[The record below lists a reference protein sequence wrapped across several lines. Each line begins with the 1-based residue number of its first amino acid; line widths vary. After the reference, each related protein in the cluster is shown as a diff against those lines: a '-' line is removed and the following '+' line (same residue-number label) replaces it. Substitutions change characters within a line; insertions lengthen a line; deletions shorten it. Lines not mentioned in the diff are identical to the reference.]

1 VGRLTPRARSARA
14 DVRSFARSALLRRPA
29 AHCVD
34 LRAASMAARDAGRSC
49 YFRPLFDRP
58 RCWATQRTP
67 RSMALAAK

>member
-1 VGRLTPRARSARA
+1 
-14 DVRSFARSALLRRPA
+14 
-29 AHCVD
+29 
-34 LRAASMAARDAGRSC
+34 MAAREAGRSG